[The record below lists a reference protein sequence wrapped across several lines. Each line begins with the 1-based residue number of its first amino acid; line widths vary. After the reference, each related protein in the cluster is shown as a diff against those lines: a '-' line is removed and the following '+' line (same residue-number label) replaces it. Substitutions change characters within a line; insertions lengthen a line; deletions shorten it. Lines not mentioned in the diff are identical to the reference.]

1 MPLLVKPSFSIL
13 SSYCLARRR
22 CTWRVHNLEEEP
34 RRRGIWIRHRGIQI
48 VVAEP
53 WHSGRP
59 HAQARSLTS
68 AANVF
73 EWWLGRGVSPW
84 DEGDV
89 AMAAEWGSQKH
100 VGHDSW
106 CCSCFGSAC
115 HCHILA
121 SDLKHQNSSSFIR
134 LDSQQV
140 KKVSTNAHF
149 PPKFHLVTNESKLWR
164 ERSAPLLY

>member
-1 MPLLVKPSFSIL
+1 MSPPDAAGCLSRWNWVEIAGGHGRWRRVANSAVPLLVKPSFSIL

-68 AANVF
+68 ATNVF

-89 AMAAEWGSQKH
+89 AMVAEWGSQKH

-106 CCSCFGSAC
+106 CYLL
-115 HCHILA
+115 ILPT
-121 SDLKHQNSSSFIR
+121 SNIR
-134 LDSQQV
+134 IPH
-140 KKVSTNAHF
+140 A
-149 PPKFHLVTNESKLWR
+149 
-164 ERSAPLLY
+164 